1 MTPHG
6 ALEVLLQRPALGRPK
21 TMPADARVARR
32 ITATLFATQSLVS
45 AAFITSGTVSAIVAV
60 QLSGNPAWAGIP
72 TSMMQLGAALAALG
86 VAAASDRIGRRWAL
100 ALGLAAGVAGT
111 GLAAGAIGARVF
123 VLFLGGSVLLG
134 VGGAAM
140 KLGRFAAAEVHPPQR
155 RGRAISQVVLG
166 GAVGSVAGPL
176 LIAPSGRWMQQAGI
190 SELIGPYLAA
200 LVLLALAALV
210 ITVRLRP
217 DPRDVGR
224 DLARRHPESVG
235 RTGPARPI
243 SHILRAPA
251 ALVAVTAMVL
261 SQMVMTMLMGMTSL
275 HMIHHQHALAGI
287 SVVVSAHT
295 FGMFAFSMLA
305 GHLTD
310 RWGRG
315 PVIGVGSATL
325 VLACGLAVLSTDLLR
340 LSIALFLLGVGW
352 SFCYVGGSAL
362 LSDPLSPE
370 ERAKTQGAND
380 FLIGLATAGASAG
393 SGLLFA
399 STSYTVL
406 GITGAAASLV
416 PLGLTAWWMI
426 SQRRP
431 AVACC

>member
-1 MTPHG
+1 MLFLPRRTSGGSKVMT
-6 ALEVLLQRPALGRPK
+6 
-21 TMPADARVARR
+21 TDAHVARR
-32 ITATLFATQSLVS
+32 ITATLFVAQSLVS
-45 AAFITSGTVSAIVAV
+45 AAFIASGTVSAIVAA
-60 QLSGNPAWAGIP
+60 QLSGDPAWAGVP
-72 TSMMQLGAALAALG
+72 ASMMQLGAAVAALG

-111 GLAAGAIGARVF
+111 GLGAGAIGAEAF
-123 VLFLGGSVLLG
+123 LLFLAASVLLG
-134 VGGAAM
+134 VAAAAM

-176 LIAPSGRWMQQAGI
+176 LIAPSGRWMEQAGRA
-190 SELIGPYLAA
+190 ELAGPYLAA
-200 LVLLALAALV
+200 LVVLAVAALV
-210 ITVRLRP
+210 IYLWLRP

-224 DLARRHPESVG
+224 DIARRVPEGVG
-235 RTGPARPI
+235 RTGLPRPL
-243 SHILRAPA
+243 SHILRTPSAV
-251 ALVAVTAMVL
+251 VAVAAMVL
-261 SQMVMTMLMGMTSL
+261 SQMVMTLLMGMTSL
-275 HMIHHQHALAGI
+275 HMMDYQHALASI

-295 FGMFAFSMLA
+295 FGMYVFSLVA

-315 PVIGVGSATL
+315 PVIGVGSVIL
-325 VLACGLAVLSTDLLR
+325 VLACGLAILSADMLP
-340 LSIALFLLGVGW
+340 LSLALFLLGVGW

-362 LSDPLSPE
+362 LFDPLSPD
-370 ERAKTQGAND
+370 ERAKTQGTND
-380 FLIGLATAGASAG
+380 FLISLATAGASAG

-406 GITGAAASLV
+406 GITGAVASLV
-416 PLGLTAWWMI
+416 PLGLTAWWMAR
-426 SQRRP
+426 QRRP